1 MSAAL
6 TAVDLGDWSNFK
18 NLVSAAILQKRKK
31 NTSNLK
37 SEEPWILKF
46 TLDYDLKYLGEPN
59 QWNWRYGQRLDLGPW
74 TVAMMIMTTTEMMMM
89 TFENILTQEL
99 FTLLIGILVSP
110 GELSSS
116 SWEGLSMWSP
126 AAAGPHRP
134 VRSLQHHHHCHLPK
148 AKSRA
153 AATFHKFSRSGIT
166 RKISPVTIT
175 CSQGLQPRL
184 QVNAVGN
191 GEVREAPFSM
201 THPTFVKSPLWR

>member
-6 TAVDLGDWSNFK
+6 TAVYLGDWSNFK

-46 TLDYDLKYLGEPN
+46 TLDYDLKYLDEPN

-74 TVAMMIMTTTEMMMM
+74 TVAMMIMMTTEMMMM

-99 FTLLIGILVSP
+99 LTLLIGILVSP

-116 SWEGLSMWSP
+116 SWEGFLNVNVISSCNRTSP
-126 AAAGPHRP
+126 
-134 VRSLQHHHHCHLPK
+134 S
-148 AKSRA
+148 
-153 AATFHKFSRSGIT
+153 
-166 RKISPVTIT
+166 
-175 CSQGLQPRL
+175 
-184 QVNAVGN
+184 
-191 GEVREAPFSM
+191 
-201 THPTFVKSPLWR
+201 SPLLATPSPLPSPKSSLPSSDHFSQVLPIRHHSQDLPGHNHLLSGSSA